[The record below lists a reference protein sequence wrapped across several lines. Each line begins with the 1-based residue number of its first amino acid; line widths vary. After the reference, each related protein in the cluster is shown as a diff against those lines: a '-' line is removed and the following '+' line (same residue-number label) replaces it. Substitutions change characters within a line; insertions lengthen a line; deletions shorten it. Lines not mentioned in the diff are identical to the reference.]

1 MLQKQIEIFKLKL
14 SEQERWNLKR
24 KQGLLVTG
32 VDFKLLDDNDEE
44 VPLDGKSI
52 GEICIRGPWITR
64 SYHDMPDSADRFIDG
79 YWRSG
84 DAGTVDTDGYLKLT
98 DRLKDVIKSGGE
110 WISSIDM
117 ENALMGHPSVAEA
130 TVVGVP
136 HPRWEERPLALVVL
150 KPGKQLTVEQVWE
163 HLSTTF
169 AKWQLPDQVLFVDKI
184 PRTSV
189 GKLNKKVV
197 RAEYGERYTKASGA

>member
-1 MLQKQIEIFKLKL
+1 
-14 SEQERWNLKR
+14 
-24 KQGLLVTG
+24 QGLLVTG
-32 VDFKLLDDNDEE
+32 VDVLLLGDEGQAL
-44 VPLDGKSI
+44 PHDGQSI
-52 GEICIRGPWITR
+52 GEICLRGPWVTR
-64 SYHDMPDSADRFIDG
+64 AYHDMPDSAERFFHG

-84 DAGTVDTDGYLKLT
+84 DAGTIDAHGYLKLT

-117 ENALMGHPSVAEA
+117 ENALVGIPAVAEA
-130 TVVGVP
+130 VVVGVS

-150 KPGKQLTVEQVWE
+150 KPGQQLSQEQVWE
-163 HLSTTF
+163 HLSANF
-169 AKWQLPDQVLFVDKI
+169 AKWQMPDRVLFVDQI

-197 RAEYGERYTKASGA
+197 RAQYSDVYR